1 MLRAGLLRAATSPR
15 VRRVLERTPSTRV
28 VVNRFVAGESAAEA
42 IAACHRLIRRGC
54 MVTLD
59 YLGEDTTSLTQAR
72 SVVTHYHEVLSGL
85 RTAGIAQQVE
95 MSLKLSA
102 LGQALSTDGESVA
115 LDHAREIASTARDCG
130 TSITVD
136 MENHLT
142 TDSTLRVVGRLRED
156 FPTTG
161 AVIQAYLHR
170 SPEDCRMLAHPG
182 SRVRLCKGAYRE
194 PSAVALQDREDIRQ
208 SYVKCA
214 GTLMSGGA
222 TPLLATHDPRLIT
235 QIRRLVVTHDL
246 SRDDFEFPMLYGI
259 RPNEQER
266 LVADGFHVRVYVP
279 FGEEWYGYLMRRMAE
294 RPANVGLFLRSLT
307 SRN

>member
-1 MLRAGLLRAATSPR
+1 
-15 VRRVLERTPSTRV
+15 
-28 VVNRFVAGESAAEA
+28 
-42 IAACHRLIRRGC
+42 
-54 MVTLD
+54 
-59 YLGEDTTSLTQAR
+59 
-72 SVVTHYHEVLSGL
+72 
-85 RTAGIAQQVE
+85 
-95 MSLKLSA
+95 
-102 LGQALSTDGESVA
+102 
-115 LDHAREIASTARDCG
+115 
-130 TSITVD
+130 
-136 MENHLT
+136 
-142 TDSTLRVVGRLRED
+142 
-156 FPTTG
+156 
-161 AVIQAYLHR
+161 
-170 SPEDCRMLAHPG
+170 MLAHPG

-246 SRDDFEFPMLYGI
+246 SRDDFEFQMLYGI